1 MSEEEH
7 LELAKILK
15 ERLKYRSEEYLT
27 GEELYEEVMKIVE
40 EILNRYDE
48 IEGLKR
54 KSP

>member
-27 GEELYEEVMKIVE
+27 GEELYEEVIKI
-40 EILNRYDE
+40 
-48 IEGLKR
+48 IEKLFQLI
-54 KSP
+54 

>member
-40 EILNRYDE
+40 EILDRYDE

-54 KSP
+54 KLP